1 MLVAGALVV
10 VMEVAVVEIVA
21 VTVVFDGGVSAAA
34 AEDTFMGL
42 MGYVLGH
49 DLHFSW
55 PDLWIHWLN
64 DY

>member
-10 VMEVAVVEIVA
+10 VMEVAVLQIVA

-42 MGYVLGH
+42 MGYVFGH
-49 DLHFSW
+49 DLHCS
-55 PDLWIHWLN
+55 
-64 DY
+64 